1 MTEVAGGFSG
11 VIIAMYADSEIGQGT
26 PALFDWFDYKPA
38 E

>member
-1 MTEVAGGFSG
+1 M
-11 VIIAMYADSEIGQGT
+11 IAMYADSEIGQGT